1 MATSHKSNP
10 VVHNLPEDDDDL
22 DDLDDVLAQF
32 TPASR
37 ENQPQSP
44 GEALVSPPPPPPTAT
59 TTTTFSRPRTN
70 TRVDAPPISVPGS
83 GRGLETAH
91 ELDEDGLS
99 ETFSRELQKCMESL
113 MRELGS
119 ASLSESAEGEN
130 RPEGELGKDET
141 ERMFKAAW
149 EAMLVEGMD
158 GTVQSTSNDTKEPSS
173 APMTGTEPDGG
184 GPSNTFQDQIRQA
197 MDKLRESESNLQAG
211 NSNPDPLADAT
222 PESLEA
228 LLATFNDLG
237 LGESEGPEDEAELTG
252 LLDNMMNQL
261 MTKDVLY
268 EPLKEL
274 EEAYPQY
281 LANPTAPI
289 TDDDRQK
296 YDLQLACVRKILAVF
311 SGADYSD
318 SNPTM
323 KASITD
329 LMNELQTYGSPP
341 AEVMGPIP
349 LGMNLGADGM
359 SQMGEGCV
367 IA

>member
-22 DDLDDVLAQF
+22 DDLDGTINQIRPKLVEAHCYTDVLAQF

-99 ETFSRELQKCMESL
+99 ETFSRELQKGMESL

-130 RPEGELGKDET
+130 RPEGELGKAET

-197 MDKLRESESNLQAG
+197 MDKLRESESNLQ
-211 NSNPDPLADAT
+211 
-222 PESLEA
+222 
-228 LLATFNDLG
+228 
-237 LGESEGPEDEAELTG
+237 
-252 LLDNMMNQL
+252 
-261 MTKDVLY
+261 VL
-268 EPLKEL
+268 PSTTV
-274 EEAYPQY
+274 
-281 LANPTAPI
+281 N
-289 TDDDRQK
+289 
-296 YDLQLACVRKILAVF
+296 
-311 SGADYSD
+311 
-318 SNPTM
+318 
-323 KASITD
+323 
-329 LMNELQTYGSPP
+329 
-341 AEVMGPIP
+341 
-349 LGMNLGADGM
+349 
-359 SQMGEGCV
+359 
-367 IA
+367 